1 MRPSRALSLAAA
13 FAAFLGLASLP
24 TPSAAQVRTLVVAA
38 SGTPEGFDGD
48 ALRPHTQETVVQV
61 YDPLVV
67 YARTKDAQGKE
78 VLDSSRV
85 VPNLAESWTVDADGK
100 RYVFRLRQGVRS
112 FRGNEL
118 TAADVEWSWAK
129 SFAQKR
135 TGNFIA
141 SVSSVSGVKA
151 LSRHEVEF
159 TLSAPSSIFLKALTL
174 YVPGIYDST
183 ELRKHATTEDPWA
196 LKWLEQNTAGFGP
209 YHLESVRSGE
219 QAVFVANPNY
229 FRGQPHFGRVVY
241 RAVPSGASRVTL
253 LKGGQ
258 VQWIERPNILQVEDL
273 KADRRVK
280 VDQTDGRL
288 FAALWMNAKFAPFSD
303 LRVRQALNHAID
315 REAILKAVFRGEAV
329 PARSFIAPS
338 IDGQDQSFFAF
349 SHDPARAR
357 QLLAEAGHASGLSV
371 EILYSDI
378 YWWLEAMAIQAA
390 DQLKAVGVNATPRR
404 VTASDMRA
412 RFAPNVRDMPF
423 FAWEDGPL
431 VLDAGYAA
439 FLLLHSQGAANRSG
453 YSNPEVDALVLRIR
467 QELDRD
473 ARNALLRDLQR
484 IVMADTP
491 WILTFYPTLFEAMA
505 PNIEG
510 WVSHPDDHERWAD
523 LRERR

>member
-1 MRPSRALSLAAA
+1 MGWFKNMACAFAVATLLVGAGTIPAAA
-13 FAAFLGLASLP
+13 Q
-24 TPSAAQVRTLVVAA
+24 TRTLVVAA

-67 YARTKDAQGKE
+67 YARTKDADGKE
-78 VLDSSRV
+78 ILDSSRV
-85 VPNLAESWTVDADGK
+85 QPNLAESWTVDADGK
-100 RYVFRLRQGVRS
+100 RYVFKLRQGVKS

-118 TAADVEWSWAK
+118 SAADVEWSWAK

-141 SVSSVSGVKA
+141 NVSSVSAVKA
-151 LSRHEVEF
+151 LSKYEVEF

-183 ELRKHATTEDPWA
+183 EVKKHATTEDPWA
-196 LKWLEQNTAGFGP
+196 LKWMESNTAGFGP
-209 YHLESVRSGE
+209 YHLESVRAGE

-229 FRGQPHFGRVVY
+229 FRGAPHFGRVVY

-253 LKGGQ
+253 LKSGQ
-258 VQWIERPNILQVEDL
+258 VQWIERPTILQVEDL
-273 KADRRVK
+273 KQDRRVK
-280 VDQTDGRL
+280 VDQTSGRL
-288 FAALWMNAKFAPFSD
+288 FAALWMNAKFAPFSE
-303 LRVRQALNHAID
+303 LKVRQALNYAID
-315 REAILKAVFRGEAV
+315 RDAILKAVFRGEGV
-329 PARSFIAPS
+329 PAKSFIAPS
-338 IDGQDQSFFAF
+338 IDGQDQSFFTF
-349 SHDPARAR
+349 THDPARAK

-390 DQLKAVGVNATPRR
+390 DQLKAVGVTATPKRI
-404 VTASDMRA
+404 TASDMRA
-412 RFAPNVRDMPF
+412 RFAPNMRDMPF

-439 FLLLHSQGAANRSG
+439 FLLLHSQGAANRNG
-453 YSNPEVDALVLRIR
+453 FNDPEVDALVSRIR
-467 QELDRD
+467 QELDTG
-473 ARNALLRDLQR
+473 ARNALLRALQQK
-484 IVMADTP
+484 VMAQTP

-505 PNIEG
+505 PNIAG

-523 LRERR
+523 LREQR